1 MSLFN
6 ILNIAGSS
14 MSAQS
19 VRLNLTASNL
29 ANADTVG
36 QTEESV
42 YRPMRAVFETVL
54 NRESGQV
61 PTAGVNVSVATE
73 TNAEPLKRYQ
83 PHHPSSDAEGYVWA
97 PNVQIVE
104 EMADMISA
112 SRSYQASVEVANTTK
127 DLALQT
133 LNLGR

>member
-6 ILNIAGSS
+6 IFDIAGSA
-14 MSAQS
+14 MNAQS

-29 ANADTVG
+29 ANAESVG
-36 QTEESV
+36 HSADSV
-42 YRPMRAVFETVL
+42 YRPRRPIFATIL
-54 NRESGQV
+54 NEESGNV
-61 PTAGVNVSVATE
+61 PTAGVEVSVISDTK
-73 TNAEPLKRYQ
+73 AEPLKRYQ
-83 PHHPSSDAEGYVWA
+83 PHHPSSDAQGYVWA
-97 PNVQIVE
+97 PAVQVVE

-112 SRSYQASVEVANTTK
+112 SRSYQANVEMANTTK

>member
-6 ILNIAGSS
+6 IFDVAGSA
-14 MSAQS
+14 MNAQS

-29 ANADTVG
+29 ANAESVG
-36 QTEESV
+36 HSADSV
-42 YRPMRAVFETVL
+42 YRPRRPVFAAILNDETS
-54 NRESGQV
+54 NI
-61 PTAGVNVSVATE
+61 PTAGVEVSVIQDTK
-73 TNAEPLKRYQ
+73 AEPYKRYQ

-97 PNVQIVE
+97 PAVEVVE
-104 EMADMISA
+104 EMADMIAA
-112 SRSYQASVEVANTTK
+112 SRSYQANIEVANTTK

>member
-6 ILNIAGSS
+6 LLNVAGSA
-14 MSAQS
+14 MDAQS

-36 QTEESV
+36 HDANSV
-42 YRPMRAVFETVL
+42 YKPKRPVFAEVLEQTSNGVETSSVKVTDVV
-54 NRESGQV
+54 ESD
-61 PTAGVNVSVATE
+61 
-73 TNAEPLKRYQ
+73 EPARKRYQ

-97 PNVQIVE
+97 PNIDVVE

-112 SRSYQASVEVANTTK
+112 SRSYQANVEVANTTK